1 MTRRCTPAGAPSRA
15 CAVSTLSRMA
25 IDRRTKIVATLG
37 PASDSRERLRALIEA
52 GVDAVRFNLSH
63 GTHEEHSQRAWLVRE
78 IAAEV
83 GRPVALIADLQGPKL
98 RIGELAEPVVLH
110 TGDQIRVCAE
120 EAATDGEL
128 PIAPA
133 VIGDVLEPGHEVLI
147 DDGLVRLRVDEVE
160 GGRATCAVVVGGL
173 VSSHKG
179 VNLPGVPVPI
189 PSLTRKDVAD
199 LDWAVET
206 GVDFVALSFIRSPAD
221 VRDLRALLTQA
232 GSHAHV
238 IAKIEKAEAVDVLD
252 DVLAETDAVMV
263 ARGDL
268 GVEIGPALVPLVQKR
283 IIHKALERGKPVI
296 TATQMLETMVHSPEP
311 TRAEASDVANAI
323 LDGTSAVML
332 SGETAVGEY
341 PVEAVA
347 YMDRIARAVEPS
359 LDYRHELPEAHE
371 NPTIGQAMSNAA
383 CDIAEALQAK
393 AILVPT
399 FTGRTANA
407 VARLRPRRPI
417 VALTHVDWAMRQ
429 LALEWGVTPL
439 LISETARRRGAL
451 APRGRGGARR
461 RHRRERR
468 QRRDHRGNR
477 RQHPR
482 HDERH
487 QGRRRPVAGRRT
499 ARPAGEL
506 GLDGCEEEAPPAH
519 RWTDRPALVRAGRA
533 RARRAPL
540 LPAAARL
547 LRRPLAAERPSSRPC
562 GSCRGSRPRSRSGCG
577 TRRRTPLS
585 PPRRGRSATSAPAS
599 TSSSSRTS
607 RSGGAGSMGSHAAR
621 RGHRR

>member
-1 MTRRCTPAGAPSRA
+1 MRCTPDGRPFRAGP
-15 CAVSTLSRMA
+15 VSTLSHME
-25 IDRRTKIVATLG
+25 IGRRTKIVATLG
-37 PASDSRERLRALIEA
+37 PASDSRERLRALLEA

-63 GTHEEHSQRAWLVRE
+63 GSHAEHSARAWLVRE
-78 IAAEV
+78 IASEL

-110 TGDQIRVCAE
+110 TGDHVTVSAE
-120 EAATDGEL
+120 EAAGDGEL

-147 DDGLVRLRVDEVE
+147 DDGLVRLHVDEVE
-160 GGRATCAVVVGGL
+160 GGRASCAVVVGGV

-199 LDWAVET
+199 IEWAVET
-206 GVDFVALSFIRSPAD
+206 GVDFVALSFVRSPAD
-221 VRDLRALLTQA
+221 VRDLRALLEQA

-252 DVLAETDAVMV
+252 DVLEETDAVMV

-359 LDYRHELPEAHE
+359 LDYRHELPEANE

-383 CDIAEALQAK
+383 CDLAEALQAK

-399 FTGRTANA
+399 FTGRTASA

-429 LALEWGVTPL
+429 LALEWGVTPV
-439 LISETARRRGAL
+439 LITETGDVEDLWRHAVEAARGAGIVEDGDRVVIT
-451 APRGRGGARR
+451 AGTAVNIPGTTNVIKV
-461 RHRRERR
+461 
-468 QRRDHRGNR
+468 D
-477 RQHPR
+477 
-482 HDERH
+482 
-487 QGRRRPVAGRRT
+487 VA
-499 ARPAGEL
+499 
-506 GLDGCEEEAPPAH
+506 
-519 RWTDRPALVRAGRA
+519 
-533 RARRAPL
+533 
-540 LPAAARL
+540 
-547 LRRPLAAERPSSRPC
+547 
-562 GSCRGSRPRSRSGCG
+562 
-577 TRRRTPLS
+577 
-585 PPRRGRSATSAPAS
+585 
-599 TSSSSRTS
+599 
-607 RSGGAGSMGSHAAR
+607 
-621 RGHRR
+621 